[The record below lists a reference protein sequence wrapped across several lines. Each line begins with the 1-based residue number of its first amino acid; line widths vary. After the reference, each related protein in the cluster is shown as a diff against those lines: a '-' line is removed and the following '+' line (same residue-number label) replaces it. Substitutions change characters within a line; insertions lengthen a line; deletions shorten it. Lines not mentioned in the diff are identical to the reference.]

1 MAIIASSF
9 AGASSNGPATR
20 QLLLLLAFLL
30 VAAAL
35 SIRPGEVRADPSNV
49 QLSTNSFTAW
59 NNQVTI
65 TFDDDDDSEYDYS
78 NACDGKLVY
87 DSDRHR
93 TKSTYKQG
101 VYAGNNRIS
110 TSCTTRD
117 ITTVAVDW
125 GGGGSKRAGIR
136 ISYDDWTGSNSGTN
150 YNRYTPTAY
159 SSYHT
164 FPTRPS
170 ITSFSVSGSNLTVN
184 WDSHAHTGT
193 TLDWWLFASTSSTPS
208 DRFAAEMV
216 AENSPTTRTAT
227 LDLSSYDLTYGEPI
241 YLWMAV
247 TSGTPSASQAHYL
260 YWSND
265 YYADLDTLE
274 ECTEE
279 DVLDLGY
286 LTGYDHSIQGSFL
299 NAPCEINAKTSHAF
313 KFRLAS
319 ARDVDATFTPA
330 TDYGA
335 GAGSYEVAIRRNS
348 LDGLLLESGSGA
360 ASFDVDTF
368 NVAAGLDYYVTVSRS
383 GVIGR
388 DDWVLSL
395 AYGHIAPPTP
405 TPLPTP
411 TPRIQ
416 PNQDFRL
423 HPNPGGIAYTV
434 DTVYQ
439 FEFEGISHVF
449 PVTARS
455 SNPAALELAVSPDV
469 TCDTTAADEVQADS
483 QSIVLYVKACTAG
496 RNTTLSLVGSGGD
509 SLAEYPIF
517 VRGEGI
523 PQPEPA
529 TIPQGLG
536 ADVTKRDELGLGIVL
551 GVVCGGFGV
560 GCDTDLITNILVTVA
575 AVVVMG
581 LLLKR
586 SRGGATSMSVG
597 VAAAF
602 GVAVLMLGYLWV
614 GFDLW
619 LVVIVLLPILAVG
632 GIAAVNKGRQAG

>member
-1 MAIIASSF
+1 MAIIASPI
-9 AGASSNGPATR
+9 AAARSNGPASR
-20 QLLLLLAFLL
+20 RLLLLLVFLL

-35 SIRPGEVRADPSNV
+35 SIRPGEVSASPSNV
-49 QLSTNSFTAW
+49 QLITSGFDVW
-59 NNQVTI
+59 NNSVRI
-65 TFDDDDDSEYDYS
+65 TFDDSATYALCTGNYT
-78 NACDGKLVY
+78 NDGETDTYTPGVLAPNVQIS
-87 DSDRHR
+87 SDC
-93 TKSTYKQG
+93 S
-101 VYAGNNRIS
+101 A
-110 TSCTTRD
+110 RD
-117 ITTVAVDW
+117 ITTSAISF
-125 GGGGSKRAGIR
+125 GSGGSKSVGVRIAYHYWWAGDYHDSR
-136 ISYDDWTGSNSGTN
+136 
-150 YNRYTPTAY
+150 TPTAY
-159 SSYHT
+159 SNSYT
-164 FPTRPS
+164 FPTRPN
-170 ITSFSVSGSNLTVN
+170 ITSFSVSGSTVTVN
-184 WDSHAHTGT
+184 WDSHAHTGAD
-193 TLDWWLFASTSSTPS
+193 LDWWIIASTSSSLS
-208 DRFAAEMV
+208 DRFASQMV
-216 AENSPTTRTAT
+216 AENSPTTRTGT
-227 LDLSSYDLTYGEPI
+227 LDISGYELTFGEPI
-241 YLWMAV
+241 YLWVAV

-260 YWSND
+260 YWSGRHA
-265 YYADLDTLE
+265 ADVDTLE

-299 NAPCEINAKTSHAF
+299 NARCEVDAKTSHAF

-330 TDYGA
+330 TNYGED
-335 GAGSYEVAIRRNS
+335 AGSYEVAIRRNAV
-348 LDGLLLESGSGA
+348 DGVLLESGSGR
-360 ASFDVDTF
+360 ASFDLDTF
-368 NVAAGLDYYVTVSRS
+368 NVASSLDYYVTVSRS
-383 GVIGR
+383 GVIGD

-395 AYGHIAPPTP
+395 AYGFIAPPTP
-405 TPLPTP
+405 TPAPSP

-423 HPNPGGIAYTV
+423 HPNPAGIAYTV

-439 FEFEGISHVF
+439 FEFEGGSHLF
-449 PVTARS
+449 PVTVRS
-455 SNPAALELAVSPDV
+455 SNPAALELAVSSDV
-469 TCDTTAADEVQADS
+469 TCDTAAADEVQADS

-509 SLAEYPIF
+509 FLAEYSIF
-517 VRGEGI
+517 VRGEGV
-523 PQPEPA
+523 PEPEPA

-560 GCDTDLITNILVTVA
+560 GCDTDLIINILVTVA

>member
-1 MAIIASSF
+1 MDIIASPF
-9 AGASSNGPATR
+9 AAARSNGPATR
-20 QLLLLLAFLL
+20 RLLLLLALLL
-30 VAAAL
+30 VGLAL
-35 SIRPGEVRADPSNV
+35 SVRPGEVSAAPSNV
-49 QLSTNSFTAW
+49 QLITSGFNVW
-59 NNQVTI
+59 NNSVRI
-65 TFDDDDDSEYDYS
+65 TFDDTHTYPGND
-78 NACDGKLVY
+78 CDGSY
-87 DSDRHR
+87 QYPHNGR
-93 TKSTYKQG
+93 TYTYTPG
-101 VYAGNNRIS
+101 VFAYPTRIHS
-110 TSCTTRD
+110 SCNARD
-117 ITTVAVDW
+117 ITTSAINF
-125 GGGGSKRAGIR
+125 GSGGSRRVNIR
-136 ISYDDWTGSNSGTN
+136 IVYDDYVSGTGGSSKLITPSAYSNS
-150 YNRYTPTAY
+150 Y
-159 SSYHT
+159 T
-164 FPTRPS
+164 FPTAPN
-170 ITSFSVSGSNLTVN
+170 ITSFSVSGTILTVN
-184 WDSHAHTGT
+184 WDSHAHTGSD
-193 TLDWWLFASTSSTPS
+193 LDWWIIASASTSPS
-208 DRFAAEMV
+208 EAFASQMV
-216 AENSPTTRTAT
+216 AEDSPTARTGT
-227 LDLSSYDLTYGEPI
+227 LDLSSYDLTFGKPI
-241 YLWMAV
+241 YLWVAV

-260 YWSND
+260 YWSNG
-265 YYADLDTLE
+265 YQADLDTLE

-299 NAPCEINAKTSHAF
+299 NAPCEVDAKTSHAF
-313 KFRLAS
+313 RFRLAS

-423 HPNPGGIAYTV
+423 HPHPGGIAYTV

-469 TCDTTAADEVQADS
+469 TCDTAAADEVQADS

-509 SLAEYPIF
+509 FLAEYSIF
-517 VRGEGI
+517 VRGEGV
-523 PQPEPA
+523 PEPEPA

-560 GCDTDLITNILVTVA
+560 GCDTDLIINILVTVA